1 MAKEK
6 VQKNKQRSTK
16 HTHKAKYR
24 VTRTPLK
31 TGGDLKYS
39 GRVSRYEADFW
50 LSVVSFTSSSFWI
63 DSMQLFT
70 ESIIV
75 QWQNIIYMTEAGIKD
90 SFMKKTMY
98 LNQITNNK
106 FTQVY

>member
-1 MAKEK
+1 
-6 VQKNKQRSTK
+6 
-16 HTHKAKYR
+16 
-24 VTRTPLK
+24 
-31 TGGDLKYS
+31 
-39 GRVSRYEADFW
+39 
-50 LSVVSFTSSSFWI
+50 
-63 DSMQLFT
+63 MQLFT